1 MPAERD
7 DVAVRFSPMFPL
19 GMVHFPGVPLPLRVF
34 EPRYRTLVADCLD
47 GDRAFGVVLIERG
60 FEVGGGDTRFDVG
73 TMTSIV
79 GAGMSPDGMV
89 HLRTI
94 GTGRMRIVQWLEDA
108 PYPRAEV
115 EDFGAFTVSG
125 ADRDALAATERRV
138 RQALAMRAE
147 LGEPAAP
154 FNVELDADPDI
165 AAFQLAAIAPLGPL
179 DKQRL
184 LGVEEPARFIAV
196 LDELIGDELEG
207 LALRLGEN

>member
-1 MPAERD
+1 
-7 DVAVRFSPMFPL
+7 MFPL
-19 GMVHFPGVPLPLRVF
+19 GIVHFPGVPLPLRVF

-47 GDRAFGVVLIERG
+47 GDREFGVVLIERG

-89 HLRTI
+89 HLRTL
-94 GTGRMRIVQWLEDA
+94 GTRRVRIVQWLEDA

-115 EDFGAFTVSG
+115 EDFGVFAMSG

-147 LGEPAAP
+147 LGEAAAP
-154 FNVELDADPDI
+154 FNIELDADPDI

-184 LGVEEPARFIAV
+184 LGVEEPGRFIAV
-196 LDELIGDELEG
+196 LDELIGDELEA
-207 LALRLGEN
+207 LALRLGGN